1 MNTTACALALAA
13 LFLPLAPPQGTRLA
27 EPPQEFVLQGN
38 GKEVELRIG
47 QPAELPKELAGAK
60 VTLRVRPERR
70 FDYQGL
76 RFRYPQNYSWEY
88 EQKEDGPQ
96 SVTLSG
102 HTNVLILQFYEDK
115 QDPARQLEKLANSIA
130 ASLGSRTKT
139 SACELVGAEKRKLAG
154 KRLEA
159 VVAGTKVAQ
168 EVYAIPL
175 GSEVALL
182 VVQDSLAEDGKSD
195 PETSAMLAL
204 FAESLEWPK

>member
-1 MNTTACALALAA
+1 MKAVCVAVLALA
-13 LFLPLAPPQGTRLA
+13 FLPSPQGTRLA

-76 RFRYPQNYSWEY
+76 RFRYPQNYAWEY
-88 EQKEDGPQ
+88 EAKEDGPQ

-102 HTNVLILQFYEDK
+102 HTNVLIFQFYEDTN
-115 QDPARQLEKLANSIA
+115 DPARQAEKLANSIA
-130 ASLGSRTKT
+130 ASLRSSTQT
-139 SACELVGAEKRKLAG
+139 SACELVDAEQRKLAG

-159 VVAGTKVAQ
+159 VVAGQTIAQ

-175 GSEVALL
+175 GNEVALL
-182 VVQDSLAEDGKSD
+182 VVQDSPGEDGKAD
-195 PETSAMLAL
+195 PETAAMLAL

>member
-1 MNTTACALALAA
+1 MNTTAFAIALSASL
-13 LFLPLAPPQGTRLA
+13 LSLSPRQGTRLA

-38 GKEVELRIG
+38 GKELELRIG
-47 QPAELPKELAGAK
+47 QPAELPKEFAGAK
-60 VTLRVRPERR
+60 VTLRVRPTRL

-102 HTNVLILQFYEDK
+102 HTNVLIFQFYEDK
-115 QDPARQLEKLANSIA
+115 QDPARQAEKLANSIA
-130 ASLGSRTKT
+130 ASLGSSTRT

-159 VVAGTKVAQ
+159 VVAATRIVQ

-182 VVQDSLAEDGKSD
+182 IVQDTLDDDGQSD
-195 PETSAMLAL
+195 PETAAILEL